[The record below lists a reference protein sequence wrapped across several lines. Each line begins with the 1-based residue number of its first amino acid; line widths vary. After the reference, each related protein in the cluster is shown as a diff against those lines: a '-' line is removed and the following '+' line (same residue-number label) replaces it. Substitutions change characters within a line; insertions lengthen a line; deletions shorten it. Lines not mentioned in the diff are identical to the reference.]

1 MALLQQEDRFGE
13 AAATLD
19 FVCSLIHPYILH
31 RARPFSVGVLQSQ
44 FFLARCPQAIHLS
57 LSELQSLQLSNEH
70 PSPSPGLV
78 QARSW
83 RLKAQKV
90 QLFRCGQEVFF
101 IPRVKLGGD
110 LGGFRNW

>member
-19 FVCSLIHPYILH
+19 FVCSLIHLYILH

-44 FFLARCPQAIHLS
+44 FFLARCQAIHSS
-57 LSELQSLQLSNEH
+57 LSEPQCLQLSNEH

-78 QARSW
+78 QARTWS
-83 RLKAQKV
+83 LKAQKV
-90 QLFRCGQEVFF
+90 QLFRRGQEVFL

>member
-78 QARSW
+78 QARTWS
-83 RLKAQKV
+83 LKAQKV
-90 QLFRCGQEVFF
+90 HLFRCGQEVFF